1 MPPHIRVFSADVLLR
16 LIAAKPPGFIQNAV
30 KHLFIEEAT
39 TSEAEAIFTACNH
52 VTNLFDNGT
61 YAHDVRAL
69 LTLQYIQ
76 RLALVI
82 STFLERYT
90 IDNTPSVFR
99 NITHLELLGS
109 CWDHTDLNDVCVRLG
124 LIPSLTHVAFNFAP
138 LHEIFYTTLRADMRL
153 LCIVFL
159 SLDTDEVN
167 NTNPLAGDFR
177 FVCID
182 QRTAYR
188 VDWLRGADTN
198 DDYWA
203 LADSFIAARRMA
215 KVERKLKHSP
225 SSFAAL
231 NLTVLSGTLY
241 RIADTDQ
248 RWKN

>member
-1 MPPHIRVFSADVLLR
+1 MLHSILHRSMKYSTLHCAQTC
-16 LIAAKPPGFIQNAV
+16 GFYA
-30 KHLFIEEAT
+30 LF
-39 TSEAEAIFTACNH
+39 
-52 VTNLFDNGT
+52 
-61 YAHDVRAL
+61 
-69 LTLQYIQ
+69 
-76 RLALVI
+76 
-82 STFLERYT
+82 
-90 IDNTPSVFR
+90 
-99 NITHLELLGS
+99 
-109 CWDHTDLNDVCVRLG
+109 
-124 LIPSLTHVAFNFAP
+124 
-138 LHEIFYTTLRADMRL
+138 
-153 LCIVFL
+153 FL

-215 KVERKLKHSP
+215 KVDRKLKHSP
-225 SSFAAL
+225 SLFAAL